1 MNKII
6 DVENL
11 QVSFHTYAGEV
22 QAVRSVSF
30 FAEKGKT
37 LAIVGES
44 GCGKSVTSKAIMGLI
59 ATPPGE
65 IKAGSHIIY
74 NGKDILQQSEKEW
87 ES

>member
-65 IKAGSHIIY
+65 IKAGSHII
-74 NGKDILQQSEKEW
+74 
-87 ES
+87 